1 MKVNGEHAAIICP
14 PLVHRLRVNI
24 LAAVNEAPMSP
35 SEFVDAGLVP
45 AEMVRSYD
53 QVLSLTAYH
62 FKQLMKAGCLEVI
75 EVIPRRGARENIYA
89 GWSQK
94 RVSEDERR
102 ALPSADRVEI
112 SRLAVQGLIARADLS
127 MQAETF
133 DQRLDRHLT
142 WRSLTLDEKGWEK
155 LQAIL
160 LRTQREI
167 DALRGG
173 TEDLADSAGG
183 QRINATVGLLGFESP
198 PPLRDRGR
206 AD

>member
-1 MKVNGEHAAIICP
+1 
-14 PLVHRLRVNI
+14 
-24 LAAVNEAPMSP
+24 MSP
-35 SEFVDAGLVP
+35 SQFVDAGLVP
-45 AEMVRSYD
+45 TEMVRSYD

-112 SRLAVQGLIARADLS
+112 SRLAVQGLVARADLS

-173 TEDLADSAGG
+173 TEDLADSADG